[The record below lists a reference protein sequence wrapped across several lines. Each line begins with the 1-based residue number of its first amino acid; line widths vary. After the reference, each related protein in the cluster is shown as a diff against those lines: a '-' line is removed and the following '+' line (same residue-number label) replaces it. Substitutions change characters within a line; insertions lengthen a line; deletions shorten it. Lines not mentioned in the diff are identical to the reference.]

1 MPPEIPPSGAAALSV
16 EGLIVFAISLLVGGL
31 AIHLAARYVTYRG
44 HPGGLTFEHAI
55 VTALMG
61 AIVWAVL
68 EWIPLIG
75 SLLAL
80 VGWIAV
86 IRYRYPGGW
95 TKAGITGVAAWAA
108 AVVTLAALELLGVG
122 AVSALGVPGA

>member
-1 MPPEIPPSGAAALSV
+1 MPPDLPPNELLPV
-16 EGLIVFAISLLVGGL
+16 EGLIAFAVSLLVGGL
-31 AIHLAARYVTYRG
+31 AIHLAARYVTYRDQ
-44 HPGGLTFEHAI
+44 PVSLTFEHAV
-55 VTALMG
+55 VTALLG

-68 EWIPLIG
+68 ESIPLIG

-95 TKAGITGVAAWAA
+95 TRAGLTGVVAWAA
-108 AVVTLAALELLGVG
+108 AVVTLAALDLLGVD

>member
-1 MPPEIPPSGAAALSV
+1 MPPDVSPSAVLPI
-16 EGLIVFAISLLVGGL
+16 EGLIVFAVSLLVGGL
-31 AIHLAARYVTYRG
+31 AIHLAARYVTYRRQ
-44 HPGGLTFEHAI
+44 PGGLTFEHAV
-55 VTALMG
+55 VTALLG
-61 AIVWAVL
+61 AVVWAVL
-68 EWIPLIG
+68 EWIPLLG

-95 TKAGITGVAAWAA
+95 MKAALTGAGAWAA

-122 AVSALGVPGA
+122 AVSALGIPGA